1 MGHSQHMQGEV
12 TNTLGARL
20 KVARKRKRMTQES
33 VAALMGLTH
42 ATVGQWEKD
51 LTRPDVPHLI
61 EAAEL
66 YDVSLD
72 WLAWGGDVGSGIESR
87 IRRIHKTLR
96 PGLIERI
103 HQEIDQTEEAA
114 KRLPKEMLAE
124 DVVKDRDERLR
135 DWSAKGKKLTA
146 PAGKDSPK
154 PKGGGTQ

>member
-1 MGHSQHMQGEV
+1 MQGEA
-12 TNTLGARL
+12 TTTLGARL
-20 KVARKRKRMTQES
+20 KAARKKRRLTQEQ
-33 VAALMGLTH
+33 VAGLMGLTH

-51 LTRPDVPHLI
+51 ITRPDVPHFI

-135 DWSAKGKKLTA
+135 DWSAKGKKLTE
-146 PAGKDSPK
+146 PAGKDTPK
-154 PKGGGTQ
+154 PKGDGTQ